1 MQAAAD
7 PNCWRGRLLLILPQ
21 RRDARRCRLRAPLN
35 SGAEP
40 TGSVRDVEA
49 GQLTRMT
56 AARPDVR
63 PTEALSRF
71 AAGLRYQDLPAEVAA
86 HTKLS
91 VLDTIGIALAGSG
104 LGEGCDEVVAFAAAQ
119 SEGGRATLW
128 SSGIRVGASQ
138 AALAN
143 AVHARA
149 LDYDDIIEH
158 PQIHVAVC
166 VVPAALAVSELIDSP
181 VSGRAFLA
189 AVAAGCEVQS
199 RLAAATAAHAGSG
212 LPRMLS
218 TQVFGYFSAAAA
230 CGNLL
235 GLDAQDMA
243 SAFGLAL
250 MQAAGTEEMVVHAAA
265 SAGKCL
271 YAGLSNQGGVNS
283 ALMARYGVLARGEP
297 FAGEAG
303 LFAAYYDD
311 RYDRD
316 KLTDGLGDGFVSLD
330 RCFKTMPGTLV
341 SHAFVEAALSLMA
354 SHGLTA
360 GDIDRV
366 RLHVGPW
373 GSVMC
378 EPGEMRRRPPSASA
392 AMNSIPFSVAKAIV
406 HGKVGLADF
415 GQKGRS
421 DPAALAMASRIE
433 HRLDPRLG
441 NPKGLEP
448 GVVEMQARA
457 GDTCSLRVDRP
468 RGHPSRP
475 VEFADVAAKFREN
488 ARHAARPLEAWRI
501 EAIIDRVLNLDDE
514 PDVRSLAS
522 LIANRDP
529 SS

>member
-1 MQAAAD
+1 
-7 PNCWRGRLLLILPQ
+7 
-21 RRDARRCRLRAPLN
+21 
-35 SGAEP
+35 
-40 TGSVRDVEA
+40 
-49 GQLTRMT
+49 MT

-63 PTEALSRF
+63 ATERLARF

-86 HTKLS
+86 QTRLS
-91 VLDTIGIALAGSG
+91 ILDMIGTALAGSG
-104 LGEGCDEVVAFAAAQ
+104 LGEGCDKIVAFATAQ
-119 SEGGRATLW
+119 GDDGKATLW
-128 SSGIRVGASQ
+128 ASGARLGAAQ

-166 VVPAALAVSELIDSP
+166 VVPAVFAVSEIIHAP

-189 AVAAGCEVQS
+189 AVAVGCEVQS
-199 RLAAATAAHAGSG
+199 RLAAAIAAHAGSG

-235 GLDAQDMA
+235 GLDADDMA

-265 SAGKCL
+265 SVGKCL
-271 YAGLSNQGGVNS
+271 YAGFSNQGGVNS
-283 ALMARYGVLARGEP
+283 ALMARHGVLARGEP

-303 LFAAYYDD
+303 LFAAYYDG
-311 RYDRD
+311 RYDRE
-316 KLTDGLGDGFVSLD
+316 KLIDGLGEDFVSLS

-341 SHAFVEAALSLMA
+341 SHAYVEAAQNLMA
-354 SHGLTA
+354 THSVTA
-360 GDIDRV
+360 DDIDRV
-366 RLHVGPW
+366 CLHVGPW

-378 EPGEMRRRPPSASA
+378 EPEDTRRRPPSASA
-392 AMNSIPFSVAKAIV
+392 AMNSIPFMVAKAIV

-415 GQKGRS
+415 GVDGRS
-421 DPAALAMASRIE
+421 DPAALAMAARIG
-433 HRLDPRLG
+433 HRLDPRLA
-441 NPKGLEP
+441 NPAGLEP
-448 GVVEMQARA
+448 GVVEITTKA
-457 GDTCSLRVDRP
+457 GEAVSLRIDRP
-468 RGHPSRP
+468 RGHPARP
-475 VEFADVAAKFREN
+475 AKYADIAAKFREN
-488 ARHAARPLEAWRI
+488 TRHAARPLEGWRVD
-501 EAIIDRVLNLDDE
+501 AIIERVLNLDDE

-522 LIANRDP
+522 LVANRGP